1 MSKTFFCFAL
11 PSQYNRAFQGKG
23 RSRGIHFMAKIYLLL
38 AALNGFVA
46 VALGA
51 FGAHGLK
58 QKLSA
63 DMLAVYQTGVQYHFY
78 HTLAL
83 LAVAV
88 LMLNVAHGNLLRWS
102 GALFIAGIVIF
113 SGSLYVLSVTG
124 IRWLGAI
131 TPIGGVAFLAG
142 WLLLALAAWR
152 WTESV

>member
-1 MSKTFFCFAL
+1 MSKF
-11 PSQYNRAFQGKG
+11 
-23 RSRGIHFMAKIYLLL
+23 YLLIS
-38 AALNGFVA
+38 AISGFLA

-83 LAVAV
+83 FGVAL
-88 LMLNVAHGNLLRWS
+88 LMLQLPQSVALRWCA
-102 GALFIAGIVIF
+102 ALFIVGILIF
-113 SGSLYVLSVTG
+113 SGSLYVLAISG

-131 TPIGGVAFLAG
+131 TPLGGVAFLLG
-142 WLLLALAAWR
+142 WILLAVAVWQWKTA
-152 WTESV
+152 